1 MASFIQKMFVFF
13 RLSSPAPYE
22 PQTSP
27 QQQYESY
34 CDLMEQQKRE
44 RAEKRTKKAAV
55 AQTPQNEI
63 THLRNEMT
71 KMRNELDAL
80 KAGFALRP

>member
-1 MASFIQKMFVFF
+1 MASFIQKIFVFF

-44 RAEKRTKKAAV
+44 RAEKRAKKAV

-71 KMRNELDAL
+71 KMRNELAAL